1 MSLRNA
7 YTNNLNRT
15 TMKVNVLKCKNTKE
29 IICKSDEE
37 ITRFF
42 NETVLNTQSLSF
54 AINLNGNENIKQQ
67 PLLMSLYQNDEV

>member
-29 IICKSDEE
+29 IKCKSDEE